1 MSFFTPVIIPEF
13 PIFTLN
19 MKIKKILIANRG
31 EIARRI
37 IRTCEDLSIQT
48 IAVYSDTDAGLP
60 YVGEATESVHLSGT
74 SSADTYLDGLKIIGI
89 AKIQGADAIHPGYG
103 FLSENA
109 EFAREVNENGLIFIG
124 PSSESI
130 EAMGHKIRAKKLA
143 LAADVP
149 LIPGNTSPVNSV
161 DQAISEAQAIGYPV
175 LLKAAAGGGG
185 KGMRTIQSDAEMME
199 MFDRVKSEAK
209 SSFGDDEVFVEKYL
223 VDPKHVE
230 IQLFGDQQGNFVY
243 LFERDCSIQR
253 RHQKVVEEAPCA
265 TIRES
270 TRKKMGE
277 AAIRLAREVGYYS
290 SGTVEFLMDR
300 DQHFYFL
307 EMNTRLQVEHP
318 VTELIT
324 GTDLVEWQIR
334 VAEGE
339 NLPLT
344 QDELSI
350 EGHAIELR
358 LYAED
363 YLDNF
368 SPSPGLIRNMRL
380 PTHPSIRLDMGF
392 EAGNEVTLYFD
403 PMIGKII
410 GHAESRERCIKVM
423 QEWLMKTL
431 VTGIDTTLSF
441 GQFVLNSP
449 EFQSGDYSITY
460 CQNMDKENLES
471 MEKRLGETAAVF
483 ARWLWEK
490 KKGEAYLLKSTKA

>member
-1 MSFFTPVIIPEF
+1 
-13 PIFTLN
+13 

-31 EIARRI
+31 EIARRV
-37 IRTCEDLSIQT
+37 IRTCKELSIQT
-48 IAVYSDTDAGLP
+48 IAVFSDTDAGLP
-60 YVGEATESVHLSGT
+60 YVREATKSVHLPGT
-74 SSADTYLDGLKIIGI
+74 SSSETYLDGKKIISI
-89 AKIQGADAIHPGYG
+89 AMDQGADAIHPGFG

-109 EFAREVNENGLIFIG
+109 EFARQVHDSGLIFIG

-130 EAMGHKIRAKKLA
+130 EAMGHKIKAKKLA
-143 LAADVP
+143 LAAHVP
-149 LIPGNTSPVNSV
+149 LIPGNTYPVNSV
-161 DQAISEAQAIGYPV
+161 DQAISEAEAIGYPV

-185 KGMRTIQSDAEMME
+185 KGMRTIHSNDEMNE
-199 MFDRVKSEAK
+199 MYDRVKSEAK
-209 SSFGDDEVFVEKYL
+209 SSFGDEEVFIEKYL

-253 RHQKVVEEAPCA
+253 RHQKVIEEAPCA
-265 TIRES
+265 IIRET
-270 TRKKMGE
+270 TRQKMGE

-290 SGTVEFLMDR
+290 SGTVEFLMDK
-300 DQHFYFL
+300 DQQFYFL

-339 NLPLT
+339 SLPCS
-344 QDELSI
+344 QDELRI
-350 EGHAIELR
+350 NGHAIELR

-368 SPSPGLIRNMRL
+368 SPSPGLIRDMRL
-380 PTHPSIRLDMGF
+380 PAHPSIRLDMGF

-410 GHAESRERCIKVM
+410 CHAENRGHCIRLM
-423 QEWLMKTL
+423 QEWLTKAL
-431 VTGIDTTLSF
+431 VTGIDTTIPF
-441 GQFVLNSP
+441 GQFVLGSP
-449 EFQSGDYSITY
+449 EFQSGNYAITY
-460 CQNMDKENLES
+460 YKDLNQEDLQRE
-471 MEKRLGETAAVF
+471 EKKLGEAAAAF
-483 ARWLWEK
+483 AHWLWEK
-490 KKGEAYLLKSTKA
+490 KKGDSYLLRSTKI